1 MEEIPDVPLLGE
13 NQLTQAIHLWYIVLE
28 QNFNTLK
35 RNGLKREKRKK
46 REGNERGKGR
56 KCWQKGN

>member
-13 NQLTQAIHLWYIVLE
+13 NQLTQAIHLWYIFLE
-28 QNFNTLK
+28 QNFNALK

-46 REGNERGKGR
+46 RD
-56 KCWQKGN
+56 